1 MLVGV
6 GRLDL
11 LEPSKQT
18 KTNKQKT
25 QNKKQKEKKEK
36 KGKQFKQN
44 IKNANQKRLDLLGIR
59 EPYKKIKKKKEA

>member
-25 QNKKQKEKKEK
+25 QNKKQKEKKKRK
-36 KGKQFKQN
+36 KGKTIQAKH
-44 IKNANQKRLDLLGIR
+44 
-59 EPYKKIKKKKEA
+59 

>member
-25 QNKKQKEKKEK
+25 QNKKQKEKK
-36 KGKQFKQN
+36 GKQFKQN

-59 EPYKKIKKKKEA
+59 EPHKKN